1 MSLWA
6 VIIDRWERTC
16 SAAPS
21 PTVALILSPRF
32 WGPRGRAI
40 CVLPLSSPSPL
51 CRGFLRMHQPFHAFS
66 PSFSRVLFHV
76 ILPLAPSDVPHRPQ
90 PLSSGPSG
98 KVSSRVRSYR
108 CDGLSPS
115 VPHASLLPLS
125 SPPFPQ
131 QLHHLRPLA
140 AVQPPSSSA
149 PLPLEP
155 WTRLFVPLTIL
166 LFCPLRAF
174 TTLFCIQGGG
184 EGGGEGGYEE
194 GKFAKV
200 RG

>member
-1 MSLWA
+1 MIIHARTVCSIPVPLGCNHRSTGADLQCRSL
-6 VIIDRWERTC
+6 
-16 SAAPS
+16 S
-21 PTVALILSPRF
+21 PTVALILPFS
-32 WGPRGRAI
+32 
-40 CVLPLSSPSPL
+40 
-51 CRGFLRMHQPFHAFS
+51 FLWMLQPFHAFS

-174 TTLFCIQGGG
+174 TTLFCIHGGG
-184 EGGGEGGYEE
+184 EGGGG
-194 GKFAKV
+194 V
-200 RG
+200 